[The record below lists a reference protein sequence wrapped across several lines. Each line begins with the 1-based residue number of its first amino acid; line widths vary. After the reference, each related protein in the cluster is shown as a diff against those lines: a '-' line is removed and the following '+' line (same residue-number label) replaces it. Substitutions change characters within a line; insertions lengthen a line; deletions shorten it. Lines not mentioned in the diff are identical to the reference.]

1 MNKQVATK
9 TFNDLPQWAKGVIA
23 VGVLAGAGYLLY
35 KYVLKS
41 KTSSEVGQ
49 EEVESEIVVSSKKDK
64 ASYPSSQYYAFA
76 DAVETAV
83 NDIGTNEQ
91 LLYTTF
97 RKLKNNT
104 DYLLLKKAFGIREY
118 NGDIFPYIITRAKWG
133 LEATLQNELS
143 KTELGYV
150 NAILKKANIKY
161 RV

>member
-49 EEVESEIVVSSKKDK
+49 EEVESEIVASSKKEK
-64 ASYPSSQYYAFA
+64 ASYPSSQYYSFA
-76 DAVETAV
+76 DAIETAV

-104 DYLLLKKAFGIREY
+104 DYLLLKKAYGIREY

>member
-23 VGVLAGAGYLLY
+23 VGVIAGAGYIIY
-35 KYVLKS
+35 KYFLKPKS
-41 KTSSEVGQ
+41 GTEIGQ
-49 EEVESEIVVSSKKDK
+49 SEVESEILTAQEIKKL
-64 ASYPSSQYYAFA
+64 SYPNSAYYSMA
-76 DAVETAV
+76 DAIETAC

-97 RKLKNNT
+97 RRLKN
-104 DYLLLKKAFGIREY
+104 DADFLMLKKAFGIRNY

-143 KTELGYV
+143 STELGYI
-150 NAILKKANIKY
+150 NAILKKAKIKY